1 MKYLVIVN
9 PVAGKKKQAET
20 VPFVRRAF
28 ETRKVPCEIRF
39 TEGPGHAAELAADG
53 LGRGFTHVVS
63 LGGDG
68 TSSEIAGAVR
78 GTDAVL
84 GIIPAGSG
92 NDFPKAAG
100 IPLGLPAAVENVF
113 SGEPRR
119 ADAAFMDGK
128 FFINGFGAGMDGAVA
143 RSFGR
148 LGLRRLGSF
157 GYVVGAVI
165 EAFRFGGFEM
175 ETDGEG
181 RGEFSAAG
189 KLLLFGASNGPF
201 QGGKFNLAAGADI
214 FDGYL
219 DVHIIDDM
227 NPAYRLARISRVLE
241 GRHEGLSGISM
252 VRTRRLGFR
261 TFEELPAHMDGET
274 FVLPRGTHGL
284 EVAEKAVNVMV
295 PAGVRERAEGASG

>member
-1 MKYLVIVN
+1 MKYMVIVN
-9 PVAGKKKQAET
+9 PVAGKKEAAEA

-39 TEGPGHAAELAADG
+39 TERPGHAAELAADA

-68 TSSEIAGAVR
+68 TSSEIAGALR
-78 GTDAVL
+78 GADAVM

-100 IPLGLPAAVENVF
+100 VPLGLPDAVENVF
-113 SGEPRR
+113 SGESRR
-119 ADAAFMDGK
+119 ADAALVDGK

-148 LGLRRLGSF
+148 LGLRRFGSF

-165 EAFRFGGFEM
+165 EAFRFGGFEV

-181 RGEFSAAG
+181 RGDFSAAG

-201 QGGKFNLAAGADI
+201 QGGKFNLSPSADI

-219 DVHIIDDM
+219 DVHMIRDM
-227 NPAYRLARISRVLE
+227 RPVDRLLRIPRVLE
-241 GRHEGLSGISM
+241 GRHEGLSGITM
-252 VRTRRLGFR
+252 VRTRKLGFR
-261 TFEELPAHMDGET
+261 TFDDLPAHMDGET
-274 FVLPRGTHGL
+274 FVLSRGAHRL
-284 EVAEKAVNVMV
+284 EVAEGAVSVMI
-295 PAGVRERAEGASG
+295 PPGGGAG

>member
-1 MKYLVIVN
+1 MKHLVIVN
-9 PVAGKKKQAET
+9 PVAGRKDAAEA

-39 TEGPGHAAELAADG
+39 TERPGHAAELAADG
-53 LGRGFTHVVS
+53 LGRGFTRVVS

-68 TSSEIAGAVR
+68 TSSEIAGALR

-100 IPLGLPAAVENVF
+100 VPLGLPAAVENVF
-113 SGEPRR
+113 SGESRR

-165 EAFRFGGFEM
+165 EAFRFGGFEL

-181 RGEFSAAG
+181 SGEFSSEG
-189 KLLLFGASNGPF
+189 ELLLFGASNGPF
-201 QGGKFNLAAGADI
+201 QGGRFNLAAGADI
-214 FDGYL
+214 FDGRL
-219 DVHIIDDM
+219 DVHIIRDM
-227 NPAYRLARISRVLE
+227 GPVDRLLRIPRVLE
-241 GRHEGLSGISM
+241 GRHEGLSGITM
-252 VRTRRLGFR
+252 VRTRGLSFR
-261 TFEELPAHMDGET
+261 TFGDLPAHMDGET
-274 FVLPRGTHGL
+274 FVLSRGAHRL
-284 EVAEKAVNVMV
+284 EVAEGAVGVAV
-295 PAGVRERAEGASG
+295 PPGRGSG

>member
-1 MKYLVIVN
+1 MKYMVIVN
-9 PVAGKKKQAET
+9 PVAGKKEAAEA

-39 TEGPGHAAELAADG
+39 TERPGHAAELAADA

-68 TSSEIAGAVR
+68 TSSEIAGALR
-78 GTDAVL
+78 GADAVM

-100 IPLGLPAAVENVF
+100 VPLGLPDAVENVF
-113 SGEPRR
+113 SGESRR
-119 ADAAFMDGK
+119 ADAALVDGK

-148 LGLRRLGSF
+148 LGLRRFGSF

-165 EAFRFGGFEM
+165 EAFRFGGFEV

-181 RGEFSAAG
+181 RGDFSAAG

-201 QGGKFNLAAGADI
+201 QGGKFNLSPSADI

-219 DVHIIDDM
+219 DVHMIRDM
-227 NPAYRLARISRVLE
+227 RPVDRLLRIPRVLE
-241 GRHEGLSGISM
+241 GRHEGLSGITM
-252 VRTRRLGFR
+252 VRTRKLGFR
-261 TFEELPAHMDGET
+261 TFDDLPAHMDGET
-274 FVLPRGTHGL
+274 FVLSRGTHRL
-284 EVAEKAVNVMV
+284 EVAEGAVSVMI
-295 PAGVRERAEGASG
+295 PPGGGAG